1 MKNEKIEVNKL
12 VPFASLFAML
22 LAFTILTKGSM
33 VSVYNLSM
41 LLDQSV
47 VLIIACC
54 GTIFVSAQGR
64 VDLSVGVTCAFAA
77 VLGDLAYRATGSAW
91 AMILVALLV
100 GTSMGLINGFLIGK
114 CKVPSF
120 MATLAILIG
129 LRGIINYIQS
139 IVSVNYAGDLILKLA
154 ENRYKI
160 PLLIILVAVFWYIFE
175 YTRLGRY
182 CKAIGEN
189 EAVAYSVGIPVMRTK
204 MIAYALSGFTAAAAS
219 IFLVARLG
227 GTSTTMGTFF
237 EMKVMT
243 AIYVGGVLV
252 RGGATAKMYK
262 AILGAFVVM
271 IIENGLKIMG
281 YASSEVSEAVQGILL
296 TLILFLTIYS
306 ENHSR
311 TAKNAIDREALCDC
325 GEDNDKNEL

>member
-1 MKNEKIEVNKL
+1 MKQRGFEFNKL
-12 VPFASLFAML
+12 VPFVSLTIML
-22 LAFTILTKGSM
+22 LAFTILTNGGMLSA
-33 VSVYNLSM
+33 YNLSM
-41 LLDQSV
+41 LLDQTV

-54 GTIFVSAQGR
+54 GTIFVSSQGR
-64 VDLSVGVTCAFAA
+64 VDLSVGVTCAFSA
-77 VLGDLAYRATGSAW
+77 VLGDLAYRATGSSLV
-91 AMILVALLV
+91 MIIVAVLV
-100 GTSMGLINGFLIGK
+100 GICMGLINGFLTSK

-139 IVSVNYAGDLILKLA
+139 IVSVNYASDTILKLS
-154 ENRYKI
+154 ENQIKI
-160 PLLIILVAVFWYIFE
+160 PLLILMVAVLWYLFE

-182 CKAIGEN
+182 SKAIGEN
-189 EAVAYSVGIPVMRTK
+189 EVVACSVGIPVVKTK
-204 MIAYALSGFTAAAAS
+204 MMAYVLSGVTAAIAS

-227 GTSTTMGTFF
+227 GTSTTMGSFF
-237 EMKVMT
+237 EMKVMM

-296 TLILFLTIYS
+296 MVILFMTIYF
-306 ENHSR
+306 ENHSGKKKK
-311 TAKNAIDREALCDC
+311 AVSSEA
-325 GEDNDKNEL
+325 

>member
-1 MKNEKIEVNKL
+1 
-12 VPFASLFAML
+12 ML
-22 LAFTILTKGSM
+22 I
-33 VSVYNLSM
+33 
-41 LLDQSV
+41 DQSV

-77 VLGDLAYRATGSAW
+77 VLGDLAYRATNSSW
-91 AMILVALLV
+91 AMIGAALLV
-100 GTSMGLINGFLIGK
+100 GIGMGLINGFLISK

-139 IVSVNYAGDLILKLA
+139 IVSVNYASNMILKLS
-154 ENRYKI
+154 ENKIKI
-160 PLLIILVAVFWYIFE
+160 PLLILIVLVLWYIFE

-189 EAVAYSVGIPVMRTK
+189 EVVASYVGTPVVRTK
-204 MIAYALSGFTAAAAS
+204 MAAYVISGITAAIAS

-296 TLILFLTIYS
+296 MIILFLTIFFEQHSGKKRKAVES
-306 ENHSR
+306 E
-311 TAKNAIDREALCDC
+311 A
-325 GEDNDKNEL
+325 